1 MTATSHR
8 NDRRTIF
15 GWAMY
20 DWANSAYI
28 TAGAGVLLPILF
40 TDTIV
45 PENGIEIVGRTFTG
59 EALWAIAVGVGALVL
74 FLVMPVLGA
83 IADFSNRKKR
93 LLQVFAYIGSAAT
106 VAVVFASTG
115 DVALTLVLFFVAHTG
130 FVAGNVMYNGF
141 LPEISTDDTIDR
153 VSARGFAFGYLGG
166 GLQLVL
172 AAALIVFH
180 DQLGLSET
188 TAQRLGIAMAGLWW
202 AAFGAFSFTRLG
214 DWGSAGTIPERYES
228 MANWA
233 ALTRLGFSRT
243 LATTRQIGRH
253 KHLLL
258 FVVAFILYND
268 GVQTVIAMTS
278 AYASQTLE
286 LSTTTILT
294 MFLLVQFVAFPGA
307 LLVARFADRV
317 GTKRAISMT
326 LVVWVLVAIGAFL
339 LPVGAAAPF
348 YALGVVTG
356 FVLGGVQALS
366 RSLYGSMI
374 PEEASAEFF
383 GFFAVF
389 SRFSAIWGPLLFA
402 LIATTTGSARN
413 AIVSVAG
420 FFILGGVL
428 LAFVDVDE
436 ARSTRETWRFDEPG
450 SGKER
455 SNDLHS

>member
-1 MTATSHR
+1 MTPVSHR
-8 NDRRTIF
+8 NDSRTVF

-40 TDTIV
+40 TNTVV
-45 PENGIEIVGRTFTG
+45 PEDGVEIFGRTFSG
-59 EALWAIAVGVGALVL
+59 ETLWALTVGLGALVL
-74 FLVMPVLGA
+74 FLAMPVLGA

-93 LLQVFAYIGSAAT
+93 LLQFFAYMGSIAT
-106 VAVVFASTG
+106 VGIVFVSTG
-115 DVALTLVLFFVAHTG
+115 DVALTLVLFLVAHTG

-141 LPEISTDDTIDR
+141 LPEISTDETIDR
-153 VSARGFAFGYLGG
+153 ISARGFAFGYLGG

-180 DQLGLSET
+180 EQLGLSEP
-188 TAQRLGIAMAGLWW
+188 TAERLGIAMAGVWW
-202 AAFGAFSFTRLG
+202 AGFGAFSFTRLG
-214 DWGSAGTIPERYES
+214 DWGKGGTIPERFAT
-228 MANWA
+228 MPNWA

-243 LATTRQIGRH
+243 IATARQIGRH

-258 FVVAFILYND
+258 FIVAFILYND

-278 AYASQTLE
+278 AYASQTLD

-294 MFLLVQFVAFPGA
+294 TFLLVQFVAFPGA
-307 LLVARFADRV
+307 LLVARLAHHI
-317 GTKRAISMT
+317 GTKQAIAAT

-339 LPVGAAAPF
+339 LPAGAAAPF
-348 YALGVVTG
+348 YALGAVTG

-402 LIATTTGSARN
+402 LITVTTGSARN

-420 FFILGGVL
+420 FFVIGGVL

-436 ARSTRETWRFDEPG
+436 ARATRTTWRFEGPATG
-450 SGKER
+450 EEA
-455 SNDLHS
+455 NDHLHG